1 MKVLV
6 TGGAGFVGS
15 HVVDTLIENK
25 HEVVVCDSLVSGS
38 KGNIHPGA
46 RFYQVDIRSADLEDI
61 FKQEKP
67 EIVYHLAAQSV
78 VPPSIK
84 DPMYDESVNVGGT
97 LNVLEMM
104 RKYEAKKIIYSSS
117 AAVYGN
123 PVELPVKE
131 DHPIQ
136 PLSPYG
142 LSKWIAEHYLALYQ
156 RMYGIDYTAF
166 RYANIYGPRQTPEGE
181 GGVVSIFVDQIKK
194 EETPT
199 INGDGRHTRDYI
211 YVGDVAQANLMAMD
225 RGSQAVVNLGTGK
238 AVSIL
243 ELLQLLEEV
252 TGKPLKA
259 KHGAERVGD
268 IVHSALHPGRAS
280 RALHWEARTSLLDGL
295 KKTIAQE

>member
-97 LNVLEMM
+97 LNLLEMM

-280 RALHWEARTSLLDGL
+280 RALQWEARTSLLDGL
-295 KKTIAQE
+295 KKTIAEE

>member
-46 RFYQVDIRSADLEDI
+46 RFYQVDIRSADLEDV

-97 LNVLEMM
+97 LNLLEMM

-156 RMYGIDYTAF
+156 RMYGLDYTAF

-268 IVHSALHPGRAS
+268 IVHSALHPGRAFK
-280 RALHWEARTSLLDGL
+280 ALHWEARTSLLDGL
-295 KKTIAQE
+295 KKTIAEE

>member
-97 LNVLEMM
+97 LNLLEMM

-225 RGSQAVVNLGTGK
+225 RGSQAVVNLGTGR

-280 RALHWEARTSLLDGL
+280 RALHWEARTSLLEGL
-295 KKTIAQE
+295 KKTIAEE

>member
-97 LNVLEMM
+97 LNLLEMM

-243 ELLQLLEEV
+243 ELLQLLEEA

-280 RALHWEARTSLLDGL
+280 RALQWEARTSLLDGL
-295 KKTIAQE
+295 KKTIAEE

>member
-97 LNVLEMM
+97 LNLLEMM

-156 RMYGIDYTAF
+156 RMYGLDYTAF

-243 ELLQLLEEV
+243 ELLLLLEEV

-259 KHGAERVGD
+259 EHGAERVGD

-280 RALHWEARTSLLDGL
+280 QALQWEARTSLLDGL
-295 KKTIAQE
+295 KKTIAEE

>member
-15 HVVDTLIENK
+15 HVVDTLIDNK
-25 HEVVVCDSLVSGS
+25 HDVVVCDSLVSGTL
-38 KGNIHPGA
+38 GNVHTSA
-46 RFYQVDIRSADLEDI
+46 HFYQLDIRSKEIEDM

-67 EIVYHLAAQSV
+67 EVVYHLAAQSV

-97 LNVLEMM
+97 LNLLEMM
-104 RKYEAKKIIYSSS
+104 RKYGAKKIIYSSS

-123 PVELPVKE
+123 PVELPVTE

-136 PLSPYG
+136 PVSPYG

-194 EETPT
+194 GETPT

-211 YVGDVAQANLMAMD
+211 YVGDVAEANLMAID
-225 RGSQAVVNLGTGK
+225 RGSQAVVNIGTGK
-238 AVSIL
+238 AVSLL
-243 ELLQLLEEV
+243 ELLQLLEEASGESV
-252 TGKPLKA
+252 KAIHGK
-259 KHGAERVGD
+259 ERAGD
-268 IVHSALHPGRAS
+268 IVHSCLDPRNALD
-280 RALHWEARTSLLDGL
+280 ALGWEAKTTLLDGL
-295 KKTIAQE
+295 IETIGQ

>member
-38 KGNIHPGA
+38 EENIHPEA
-46 RFYQVDIRSADLEDI
+46 RYYKVDIRSHKIEEL

-104 RKYEAKKIIYSSS
+104 KKYEAKKIIYSSS

-136 PLSPYG
+136 PVSPYG
-142 LSKWIAEHYLALYQ
+142 LSKWIAEHYLALYH
-156 RMYGIDYTAF
+156 RIYGIDYTVF

-194 EETPT
+194 GETPT

-225 RGSQAVVNLGTGK
+225 RGSQAVVNISTGK
-238 AVSIL
+238 AVSVL
-243 ELLQLLEEV
+243 ELLHLFEEA
-252 TGKPLKA
+252 TGHPVKA
-259 KHGAERVGD
+259 THGEERAGD
-268 IVHSALHPGRAS
+268 IVHSCLDPRNALD
-280 RALHWEARTSLLDGL
+280 ALDWKAETSLLDGL
-295 KKTIAQE
+295 IETIDK

>member
-97 LNVLEMM
+97 LNLLEMM

-225 RGSQAVVNLGTGK
+225 RGSQTVVNLGTGK

-243 ELLQLLEEV
+243 ELLLLLEEV

-295 KKTIAQE
+295 KKTIAEE

>member
-61 FKQEKP
+61 FKQEQPK
-67 EIVYHLAAQSV
+67 IVYHLAAQSV

-97 LNVLEMM
+97 LNLLEMM
-104 RKYEAKKIIYSSS
+104 RKYGAKKIIYSSS

-156 RMYGIDYTAF
+156 RMYGLDYTAF

-225 RGSQAVVNLGTGK
+225 RGSQAVVNLGTGR

-280 RALHWEARTSLLDGL
+280 RALHWEARTSLLEGL
-295 KKTIAQE
+295 KKTIAEE

>member
-97 LNVLEMM
+97 LNLLEMM

-295 KKTIAQE
+295 KKTIAEE

>member
-6 TGGAGFVGS
+6 TGGAGFVGT

-97 LNVLEMM
+97 LNLLEMM

-156 RMYGIDYTAF
+156 RMYGLDYTAF

-225 RGSQAVVNLGTGK
+225 RGSQTVVNLGTGK

-243 ELLQLLEEV
+243 ELLQLLEEA

-268 IVHSALHPGRAS
+268 IVHSALHPGRAFE
-280 RALHWEARTSLLDGL
+280 ALQWEARTSLLDGL
-295 KKTIAQE
+295 RKTIAEE

>member
-97 LNVLEMM
+97 LNLLEMM
-104 RKYEAKKIIYSSS
+104 RKHEAKKIIYSSS

-225 RGSQAVVNLGTGK
+225 RGSQTVVNLGTGK

-243 ELLQLLEEV
+243 ELLQLLEEA

-259 KHGAERVGD
+259 KHGAERIGD

-280 RALHWEARTSLLDGL
+280 RVLHWEARTSLLDGL
-295 KKTIAQE
+295 KKTIAEE

>member
-97 LNVLEMM
+97 LNLLEMM

-243 ELLQLLEEV
+243 ELLQLLEEA

-295 KKTIAQE
+295 KKTIAEE